1 MPKKTIIH
9 VIYHLGRG
17 GAETMLVQVL
27 KELPE
32 YNNIVVT
39 FYENNHFKN
48 ELVCA
53 VHICLNKR
61 SLWWLP
67 LAAFNFRKIIKN
79 FKPNLVHS
87 HLPIP
92 NFMARLGTPRNIP
105 LISTIHTSVSSAV
118 DYKKW
123 HIRFLDKF
131 TYKIRKSI
139 VIAVSEFALN
149 DYFDFLKLKPF
160 KKQVLHTFVNDNIFT
175 TKTTQ
180 KKTGQKFKLISVG
193 ALRQGKNY
201 DFLIEAIG
209 RLKSQNIEL
218 YIFGTGPLY
227 EELNTKIKSLS
238 LPIFL
243 KGQVKNI
250 QEVLPDYDLFVMPSR
265 FEGFSL
271 SVLEAMAMRL
281 PLLLSDI
288 PSFKEQCGDC
298 ATYFDLSHTSD
309 FNEKLNYLI
318 EHPEV
323 RSEKASRGF
332 ERVTHNFTLA
342 RHMTDLKEIYFNA
355 LNEME

>member
-1 MPKKTIIH
+1 
-9 VIYHLGRG
+9 
-17 GAETMLVQVL
+17 MLVQVL

-48 ELVCA
+48 ELVCDK
-53 VHICLNKR
+53 HICLNKR

-67 LAAFNFRKIIKN
+67 VAAFNFRKIIKKY
-79 FKPNLVHS
+79 KPDLVHS

-105 LISTIHTSVSSAV
+105 LITTIHTSVSFAV

-123 HIRFLDKF
+123 HIRFLDKL
-131 TYKIRKSI
+131 TYKFRKST
-139 VIAVSEFALN
+139 VTAVSEFALN

-160 KKQVLHTFVNDNIFT
+160 KKRVLHSFVNDKIFT
-175 TKTTQ
+175 TKTT
-180 KKTGQKFKLISVG
+180 KKNTGNNFKLISVG

-201 DFLIEAIG
+201 DFLIEGIR
-209 RLKSQNIEL
+209 RLESQNIEL
-218 YIFGTGPLY
+218 HIFGTGPLY
-227 EELNTKIKSLS
+227 RTLDTEIKKLS

-243 KGQVKNI
+243 RGEVKNI
-250 QEVLPDYDLFVMPSR
+250 QEILSEHDLFVMSSR

-288 PSFKEQCGDC
+288 SSFREQCKDC
-298 ATYFDLSHTSD
+298 ATYFDLNNVND
-309 FNEKLNYLI
+309 FVDKLGYLI
-318 EHPEV
+318 ANKDV
-323 RSEKASRGF
+323 RLAKAEMGF
-332 ERVTHNFTLA
+332 ERVTNNFTLEHHVTGL
-342 RHMTDLKEIYFNA
+342 REIYSEA
-355 LNEME
+355 LNEKF